1 MIGHHTQADRAVRLI
16 LTVPSSGLR
25 VWLANPADAH
35 EATGRRGLPVAP
47 DARGVSGLQA
57 ARVGGVMPRPLPHA
71 WRATQLA

>member
-35 EATGRRGLPVAP
+35 EAIQSLLEDGYTLDELEWEDER
-47 DARGVSGLQA
+47 
-57 ARVGGVMPRPLPHA
+57 
-71 WRATQLA
+71 

>member
-35 EATGRRGLPVAP
+35 ETIQSLLGDGYTL
-47 DARGVSGLQA
+47 DEMEFEMEFETMHCCIDCEIDEDEGYKG
-57 ARVGGVMPRPLPHA
+57 
-71 WRATQLA
+71 